1 MGIIGWIKRNKLAS
15 LLLLIIG
22 FYLFKNFLNGFYG
35 ISRLGFSSPSYNYAQ
50 ESMGISAP
58 ANMKMAFPGIGGGGS
73 YYPNSPAP
81 PTTDVTNRMVV
92 QNSYLSLVVKKVAD
106 TLQSIKTYT
115 TSIGGYMV
123 NSDITNPEDNSSG
136 NITLRIP
143 SEKLEDALSKFR
155 SLSVKVA
162 SERLNGTDVTD
173 QYVDNEARLTVL
185 NANMTRFKEIMSQAN
200 ELSDILNIQQQIFSL
215 QDQIDRIKGSNK
227 YIEQTAKMSLVTV
240 YLSTDEY
247 TLPYAPS
254 EPWRPDVIFKTAVRS
269 LIGNLRGIASTA
281 IWLVVYSVIWVPVL
295 ILVLYIRGRKKR
307 SGLQ

>member
-1 MGIIGWIKRNKLAS
+1 
-15 LLLLIIG
+15 
-22 FYLFKNFLNGFYG
+22 
-35 ISRLGFSSPSYNYAQ
+35 
-50 ESMGISAP
+50 
-58 ANMKMAFPGIGGGGS
+58 
-73 YYPNSPAP
+73 PAP

-227 YIEQTAKMSLVTV
+227 YMEQTAKMSLVTV